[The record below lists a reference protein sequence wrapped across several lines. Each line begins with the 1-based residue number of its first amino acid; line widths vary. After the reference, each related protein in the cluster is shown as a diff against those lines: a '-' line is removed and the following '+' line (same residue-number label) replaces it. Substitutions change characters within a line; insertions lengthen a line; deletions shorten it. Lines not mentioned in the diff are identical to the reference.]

1 MYCVY
6 IYEARETDNLVDN
19 SGVNGF
25 IKDLNIGEDNIF
37 TDTSK
42 DRDNLKVLV
51 ECMDSEDC
59 LVVRSVTDL
68 TDNSR
73 YLMGILQVLQESQ
86 VTLLSILEPFLNGK
100 DYYNALKGNIEIH
113 KYYLNKKRT
122 EGYEEAKKAGLVGRP
137 AKTEEIQ
144 NALRLYHTKAFSI
157 NEIEKLSGVSS
168 STLYRYRKEKEE

>member
-6 IYEARETDNLVDN
+6 IYEEGETNNQTDN
-19 SGVNGF
+19 SGVFGF
-25 IKDLNIGEDNIF
+25 VKDLHIGEDNIF

-59 LVVRSVTDL
+59 LVVRSVIEL
-68 TDNSR
+68 ADNSR
-73 YLMGILQVLQESQ
+73 YLIDVLQALQESQ
-86 VTLLSILEPFLNGK
+86 VTLISLLEPFLNGK

-113 KYYLNKKRT
+113 KYYLNKKRA

-137 AKTEEIQ
+137 AKTEEIEK
-144 NALRLYHTKAFSI
+144 ALRLYHMKAFSI